1 MKFWME
7 FTLRNV
13 SSLSFNLS
21 MLVETEHSKNG
32 VAFFCY
38 VIQVAVEEVRKNI
51 ISTSEMEQYW
61 TMSRDHFHKPV
72 DGRKYGNLCL
82 MICIDAL

>member
-1 MKFWME
+1 
-7 FTLRNV
+7 
-13 SSLSFNLS
+13 

-51 ISTSEMEQYW
+51 ISTSEMEQY
-61 TMSRDHFHKPV
+61 
-72 DGRKYGNLCL
+72 
-82 MICIDAL
+82 

>member
-1 MKFWME
+1 MKFYIK

-13 SSLSFNLS
+13 SNLSFNLS
-21 MLVETEHSKNG
+21 VLVETERSKNG

-51 ISTSEMEQYW
+51 ISTSEMQQYW
-61 TMSRDHFHKPV
+61 IMSRDHFHKPV
-72 DGRKYGNLCL
+72 DGRKYGNLCI